1 LLAKVKASTPDLI
14 SEESAPLPNVPDSA
28 VYPLVIGPS
37 HSEAAGEDVH
47 GATAVSAQSLKAF
60 LRQQEQAYL
69 NRVLEQCSGSKE
81 QAALV
86 LGVSLATLYRKLS
99 GEEKD

>member
-1 LLAKVKASTPDLI
+1 M
-14 SEESAPLPNVPDSA
+14 PDSA
-28 VYPLVIGPS
+28 LYPLHGGPVDAG
-37 HSEAAGEDVH
+37 AATGEPVNPAD
-47 GATAVSAQSLKAF
+47 GSGGMDNLMSLKVF

-69 NRVLEQCSGSKE
+69 EKVLERCKGDKE

-99 GEEKD
+99 GEAQD